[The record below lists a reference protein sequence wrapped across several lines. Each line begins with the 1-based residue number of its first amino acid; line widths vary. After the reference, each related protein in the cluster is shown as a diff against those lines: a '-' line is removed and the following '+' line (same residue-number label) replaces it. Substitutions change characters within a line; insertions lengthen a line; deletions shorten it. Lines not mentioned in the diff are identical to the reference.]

1 MIIKHFNDNPNCLS
15 HQVLPALEQGWEDT
29 GDKRVHFFFG
39 YPKADLVKK
48 VMKAGEEWWFVDYGY
63 MSAFI
68 DRHPPK
74 IHHYDKTYFRVT
86 KGAWHLNKLL
96 DTDRKRFDVLVDQ
109 GVTKHFEGWKY
120 KKNGHILICSSSDLV
135 TKFFTGKIVRDWI
148 ESEMFNLKISTGKA
162 VLWRDKPR
170 PNNQWW
176 NRSIA
181 QDLEGA
187 AFVRTLISGAAV
199 DALVL
204 GYPSMVP
211 SYHALAVL
219 GMDPVKNKMPLED
232 AVTDVLYNLAN
243 NQFTID
249 QMKSGLA
256 YNSMRKY
263 YND

>member
-1 MIIKHFNDNPNCLS
+1 MIYKYFNKNPQCLS

-29 GDKRVHFFFG
+29 NGKDVHLFFG
-39 YPKADLVKK
+39 FPRHSDIRKIKRQ
-48 VMKAGEEWWFVDYGY
+48 GGEWWFVDYGY

-74 IHHYDKTYFRVT
+74 IHYYDKTYFRVT
-86 KGAWHLNKLL
+86 KGDYHVKTVF
-96 DTDRKRFDVLVDQ
+96 DTNSDRFDTLVNQ
-109 GVTKHFEGWKY
+109 GVTAHFDGWKY
-120 KKNGHILICSSSDLV
+120 KKNGHVLICSSSDLV
-135 TKFFTGKIVRDWI
+135 TKYFTGKIVQEWLNQ
-148 ESEMFNLKISTGKA
+148 EMFNLKISTGKNII
-162 VLWRDKPR
+162 WRDKPR
-170 PNNQWW
+170 PNNQWF

-181 QDLEGA
+181 EDLKGA
-187 AFVRTLISGAAV
+187 SFVRTLISGAAV

-219 GMDPVKNKMPLED
+219 GMDPVKNKMPSED

-249 QMKSGLA
+249 EMKSGLA
-256 YNSMRKY
+256 YKSLRKY
-263 YND
+263 YGD

>member
-29 GDKRVHFFFG
+29 GDRKVHFFFG
-39 YPKADLVKK
+39 YPKANQVRKLNRT
-48 VMKAGEEWWFVDYGY
+48 GEEWWFVDYGY

-74 IHHYDKTYFRVT
+74 IHQYNKTYFRVT
-86 KGAWHLNKLL
+86 KVAWHITKLV
-96 DTDRKRFDVLVDQ
+96 DIDRKRFDVLVDQ

-135 TKFFTGKIVRDWI
+135 TSFFTGKIVQDWI
-148 ESEMFNLKISTGKA
+148 QEEMFNLKISTGNA
-162 VLWRDKPR
+162 VIWRDKPR
-170 PNNQWW
+170 PSNQWW

-181 QDLEGA
+181 EDLKGA
-187 AFVRTLISGAAV
+187 SFVRTLISGAAV
-199 DALVL
+199 DALIL

-211 SYHALAVL
+211 SYHALSAL
-219 GMDPVKNKMPLED
+219 NMDPVKNKIPTED
-232 AVTDVLYNLAN
+232 AVKDVIYNLAN

-249 QMKSGLA
+249 EMKSGLA

-263 YND
+263 YGD